1 MAVSPAL
8 DAAAPQRQP
17 SAAWPLAFAYGVLIA
32 YASLYPF
39 SGWRDQGVDP
49 LSFLLAPWPRY
60 WSGFDLSSNL
70 LGYAP
75 LGLLLAL
82 GWLRRGWSA
91 RRAAWLSIALAALLS
106 LLLEFLQ
113 IYLPARVPSNLDFA
127 LNSAGAALGTGAA
140 LLLERHH
147 LLARWRQWRDGW
159 VGPHARG
166 SLVLLV
172 LWPWALL
179 YPAAIPFALGQVFGR
194 IEQALADWLA
204 GTPYQ
209 AWISSPREPNLPPM
223 AAAAELLCVASSVLL
238 PCLLAYALVT
248 TPRKRLVT
256 ASLLLTAGVAATALS
271 AALSWGPAT
280 AWVWLTPPVLGGLGL
295 ALAGAVALA
304 RWPARRSAA
313 LVALALAL
321 LLLSLWLSNR
331 AAASPYFAQT
341 VQTWEQGRFIRF
353 HGVTQ
358 WLGWCWPYL
367 ACAQLLRRW
376 WTARRLLQ
384 SPR

>member
-1 MAVSPAL
+1 MAVSPVE
-8 DAAAPQRQP
+8 DAPAPQRQP
-17 SAAWPLAFAYGVLIA
+17 SAAWPLALVYGVLIA

-39 SGWRDQGVDP
+39 SGWRDQGVNP
-49 LSFLLAPWPRY
+49 LSFLFAAWPRY
-60 WSGFDLSSNL
+60 WSGFDLLSNL
-70 LGYAP
+70 LGYTP
-75 LGLLLAL
+75 FGLLLAL
-82 GWLRRGWSA
+82 GWLRRGWLA
-91 RRAAWLSIALAALLS
+91 WRAAWLSIALAALLS

-127 LNSAGAALGTGAA
+127 LNSAGAALGAGVA

-147 LLARWRQWRDGW
+147 LLARWRQLRDGW

-166 SLVLLV
+166 SLVLLA

-179 YPAAIPFALGQVFGR
+179 YPAATPFALGQVFSR

-209 AWISSPREPNLPPM
+209 NWLSPREPDLLPMP
-223 AAAAELLCVASSVLL
+223 AAAELLCVAASVLL

-256 ASLLLTAGVAATALS
+256 AGLLLIAGVAATALS

-280 AWVWLTPPVLGGLGL
+280 AWVWLTPPVLGGLGV
-295 ALAGAVALA
+295 ALVGAVALA
-304 RWPARRSAA
+304 HSTAQRSAA

-321 LLLSLWLSNR
+321 LLLSLWLSNQ
-331 AAASPYFAQT
+331 APASPYFAQT

-367 ACAQLLRRW
+367 AVAQLLRRW
-376 WTARRLLQ
+376 WTAHRLLQ